1 MGKAYLDQVRATNE
15 RFGYEW
21 EKIGASHEKCPICES
36 QLWITSGHVH
46 IVLDGNTVYHCE
58 KEDDHTFWT
67 NPYSNRGEMMY
78 HPNSSQTDFD
88 YLAIYKK
95 DENGKWFL
103 YE

>member
-1 MGKAYLDQVRATNE
+1 MNDLTIQTAADFLDEYLGQEAKIHHNRDRSGIAYAD
-15 RFGYEW
+15 
-21 EKIGASHEKCPICES
+21 H
-36 QLWITSGHVH
+36 
-46 IVLDGNTVYHCE
+46 HCE